1 MEIKRNSML
10 NGKSRIL
17 GAACGGVLIALAAAG
32 CSSGSAVEAK
42 QAAAPPQPNSADVV
56 AVTAEQL
63 RQFRVET
70 PVERKVSVVR
80 EATGKV
86 AFNEDNSTPLFSPYA
101 GRIARM
107 LVKPG
112 DSVRK
117 GEPLVEIDTPD
128 IVAAESDLLAGN
140 AALAKAAATLRQAER
155 TRDRL
160 KRLVAGEAAPVKDL
174 EQAATDA
181 QNAENDVRAAET
193 ATEAARQRL
202 TVFGKIPEEI
212 QRIVATRQVD
222 RIAKI
227 FSPISGTV
235 VARKAGPGQYV
246 RPDAPDPI
254 FTIADLSSM
263 WLLADVYESDVPSVR
278 LNEAVQVSVIAFPNE
293 RFRARVSYIAP
304 AVDPV
309 TRRVPVRCAVSNPG
323 QRLKPEMF
331 ASFRIANLTA
341 SALTVSRKAVV
352 RDNERKV
359 VWVLRDGKELVRRS
373 VETGL
378 EQDGWVEIRSGLQP
392 GDRVISDGALF
403 VSNVRNS

>member
-1 MEIKRNSML
+1 MGIKRNSML
-10 NGKSRIL
+10 DKTSKAL
-17 GAACGGVLIALAAAG
+17 CAACTGVLIALTVTG
-32 CSSGSAVEAK
+32 CSNSRALETKPEATPS
-42 QAAAPPQPNSADVV
+42 QSNTADVV

-63 RQFRVET
+63 RQFRIET
-70 PVERKVSVVR
+70 PVERKVSAVR

-86 AFNEDNSTPLFSPYA
+86 AFNEDNSTPVFSPYT
-101 GRIARM
+101 GRIVRM
-107 LVKPG
+107 LVRPG
-112 DSVRK
+112 DPVRK
-117 GEPLVEIDTPD
+117 GTPLLEIDTPD
-128 IVAAESDLLAGN
+128 IVAAESDLLTGKAT
-140 AALAKAAATLRQAER
+140 LAKAVATLRLAER

-174 EQAATDA
+174 EQATTDA
-181 QNAENDVRAAET
+181 QNAGNDLRAAET
-193 ATEAARQRL
+193 ATDAAQQHL
-202 TVFGKIPEEI
+202 TVFGKSPEEI
-212 QRIVATRQVD
+212 QRIVTTRQVD

-263 WLLADVYESDVPSVR
+263 WLLADVYESDVAGVR
-278 LNEAVQVSVIAFPNE
+278 PNESVQVGVMAFPND
-293 RFRARVSYIAP
+293 RFSARVSYIAP
-304 AVDPV
+304 SVDPT
-309 TRRVPVRCAVSNPG
+309 TRRVPVRCVVSNPG

-331 ASFRIANLTA
+331 ASFRIANLST
-341 SALTVSRKAVV
+341 SVLTVSQKAVV

-359 VWVLRDGKELVRRS
+359 VWVLHDGKELVRRS

-403 VSNVRNS
+403 VSNVRNL